1 MEGDLRHLT
10 HQQRTMTSSFI
21 NETVDQELQL
31 TDLQQLNGAWLVP
44 AICIGTA
51 GAAEAVGGWLLNDLW
66 EANKEDIADAI
77 HDLISDEK
85 GSENGNCSGYRQGG
99 GSCGGG
105 KYDKPVL
112 R

>member
-1 MEGDLRHLT
+1 
-10 HQQRTMTSSFI
+10 MTSSLI

-44 AICIGTA
+44 AICIGAA
-51 GAAEAVGGWLLNDLW
+51 GAAGAVGGWVLNDLW

-85 GSENGNCSGYRQGG
+85 EVRMAIALA
-99 GSCGGG
+99 
-105 KYDKPVL
+105 KDKGVAL
-112 R
+112 VAVASTTSRF

>member
-1 MEGDLRHLT
+1 
-10 HQQRTMTSSFI
+10 MTSSFI

-44 AICIGTA
+44 AIAIGGAGMIGAAA
-51 GAAEAVGGWLLNDLW
+51 GAAGGWLLNDFW

-85 GSENGNCSGYRQGG
+85 GSENGNCTGYRGG
-99 GSCGGG
+99 GSCSGG

>member
-1 MEGDLRHLT
+1 MEGDLHNST
-10 HQQRTMTSSFI
+10 QQQRTITSSFI

-44 AICIGTA
+44 AICIGAA
-51 GAAEAVGGWLLNDLW
+51 GAAGAVGGWVLNDFW

-85 GSENGNCSGYRQGG
+85 GSENGNCTGYRGG
-99 GSCGGG
+99 GSCSGG